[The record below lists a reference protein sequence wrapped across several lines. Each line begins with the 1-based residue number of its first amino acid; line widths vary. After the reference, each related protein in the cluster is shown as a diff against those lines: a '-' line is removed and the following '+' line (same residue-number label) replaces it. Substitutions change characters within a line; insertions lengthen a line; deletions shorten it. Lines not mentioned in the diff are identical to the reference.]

1 VTRFRDLS
9 VKRKLTAITMVAAGV
24 ALFLAGAA
32 MVAYELITYRE
43 EKVTRLSTQAEIV
56 GSNAASAL
64 LFTDPQS
71 AAATLAALR
80 AEPRVVS
87 ARIHTPDGAVFARY
101 DRDERGPRD
110 TPAAPPPAAGHAFT
124 DGGLLVYRPIVL
136 EGARVGTVVI
146 LSDLAE
152 MTAMLRRY
160 GLILLVV
167 FLVSLAVAH
176 VTASRLHRM
185 ITAPVLGLVETA
197 NAVSSRRDYSVR
209 AVAGGEDELGL
220 LVRSFNDML
229 GQIQQRDAALQRARG
244 ELEGQVADRTRSL
257 QGEIA
262 ERKVLEEELR
272 AKNRELEEQSRR
284 VQEATRLKSEFLA
297 NMSHELR
304 TPLNAIIGFAELMH
318 DGKVGPVSTLHK
330 ECLDDILTSSRH
342 LLHLINDVLDLS
354 KVEAGKMEFR
364 PEPVDLERLLGEVRD
379 ILRGLA
385 AEKRIRLAVAVEPGL
400 GDVVIDPGKLKQVL
414 YNFLSNALKFTA
426 EGGNVTVRA
435 RAEGDGHF
443 RLEVQDDGIG
453 IRPEDLGRLFAE
465 FQQLDA
471 SAAKPYAGTGLG
483 LALTKRIVEAQG
495 GHVGVSSVYGRGS
508 VFHAVLPR
516 VTRAGA
522 EAPLPVRRAPRAGAP
537 TLLVIEDDTRE
548 RAWLVETLSAAGY
561 AVQVAATGAE
571 AIERCGARTFDG
583 ITLDLLLPDMGGW
596 EVLKAIRAGGPNQAT
611 PTVVVTVVAEK
622 GVGAGYA
629 IHDYL
634 AKPVRA
640 EELLASLRR
649 AGLRPTVGRP
659 VLVVDDDPQAR
670 RLMETMLT
678 ALGYATIEAAGG
690 EEGLLLA
697 QREAP
702 AAVILDLYMPGMDG
716 FGFLERFRAMPAGHG
731 TPVIVW
737 TVKDLTAA
745 DHARLAAS
753 AQAVVLKGGT
763 GRLIEELRT
772 HVDARAGAA
781 AAGEGAGGS

>member
-1 VTRFRDLS
+1 MTTFRDLS
-9 VKRKLTAITMVAAGV
+9 VKRKLTAITMVAAGA
-24 ALFLAGAA
+24 ALILAGAA
-32 MVAYELITYRE
+32 MVTYEMVTYRE
-43 EKVTRLSTQAEIV
+43 DKVTRLSTQAEIV

-64 LFTDPQS
+64 LFADPQS
-71 AAATLAALR
+71 AAVTLSALR

-87 ARIHTPDGAVFARY
+87 ARIHTPDGALFARY
-101 DRDERGPRD
+101 DRDVKGGRSP
-110 TPAAPPPAAGHAFT
+110 PAAPPSSAGHAFV
-124 DGGLLVYRPIVL
+124 DEGLLVYRPIVV
-136 EGARVGTVVI
+136 EGMRVGTVVI
-146 LSDLAE
+146 LADLAE

-160 GLILLVV
+160 ALILLVV
-167 FLVSLAVAH
+167 LLVALAVAH
-176 VTASRLHRM
+176 LTASRLHRM
-185 ITAPVLGLVETA
+185 ITDPVLGLVATA

-209 AVAGGEDELGL
+209 APAGGEDELGL

-229 GQIQQRDAALQRARG
+229 GQIQERDAALQRGRD

-272 AKNRELEEQSRR
+272 SKNRELEEQSRR
-284 VQEATRLKSEFLA
+284 VMEATRLKSEFLA

-318 DGKVGPVSTLHK
+318 DGKVGSVSTLQK

-342 LLHLINDVLDLS
+342 LLQLINDVLDLS

-364 PEPVDLERLLGEVRD
+364 PETVNLERLAGEVRD

-385 AEKRIRLAVAVEPGL
+385 AQKRIRLEVEVEPAL
-400 GDVVIDPGKLKQVL
+400 GEIVIDAGKLKQVL
-414 YNFLSNALKFTA
+414 YNFLSNALKFTL
-426 EGGNVTVRA
+426 EGGNVILRA
-435 RAEGDGHF
+435 RAEGADHF
-443 RLEVQDDGIG
+443 RVEVEDDGIG

-471 SAAKPYAGTGLG
+471 SAAKMYAGTGLG
-483 LALTKRIVEAQG
+483 LALTMRIVEAQG
-495 GHVGVSSVYGRGS
+495 GRVGVSSVHGRGS

-516 VTRAGA
+516 VSHAIV
-522 EAPLPVRRAPRAGAP
+522 EAPPAPRRAPRSGAP
-537 TLLVIEDDTRE
+537 SLLVIEDDTRE
-548 RAWLVETLSAAGY
+548 RTWLVETLNAAGY
-561 AVQVAATGAE
+561 AVEVATTGAA
-571 AIERCGARTFDG
+571 AIERCSVQVYDG

-596 EVLKAIRAGGPNQAT
+596 EVLKAIRGGGPNQAT
-611 PTVVVTVVAEK
+611 PTVVVTMVVEK

-640 EELLASLRR
+640 EDLVASLRR
-649 AGLRPTVGRP
+649 AGLRPAVGRP

-670 RLMETMLT
+670 RLLQTMLIG
-678 ALGYATIEAAGG
+678 LGYQTMEAAGA

-697 QREAP
+697 ERETL

-716 FGFLERFRAMPAGHG
+716 FGFLERFRAMSAGNG

-737 TVKDLTAA
+737 TGKDLTAA
-745 DHARLAAS
+745 DHVRLAAS

-772 HVDARAGAA
+772 LVAARAAAYGA
-781 AAGEGAGGS
+781 S